1 MIRSIALTISVLL
14 HVGIVLLT
22 YFGLPFFEREQVVA
36 DRLVIVEV
44 ATIAEV
50 TNAPP
55 PSDVADPKEVPVET
69 ATASAE
75 PERPA
80 PPPPPAPSQPP
91 TPAPAPAETP
101 PAPSVSAP
109 PTPTAPPPPP
119 EVAQPEA
126 VQPEPVPVEPIP
138 AEVAPPETVAEATP
152 EPIPTPEPTPVAE
165 ATPPEPEPVKPEV
178 VEVAQPEAVQPEP
191 APVEQAELAPLPTLR
206 PTPPPRRQVAQ
217 APEPPKKAEP
227 EDPFA
232 SVLKTVE
239 TLESRPKPKDQAT
252 EQVASAQRQ
261 LQNAPSNADRPLSVS
276 ELDAIRQQISGCW
289 LVPAGAKNAEDL
301 IVEVRVR
308 MRPDRTVA
316 GTEVLDPSKMTDPF
330 FRAAAE
336 SAIRALRNPNCSP
349 LNLPADKYETW
360 KSFIITFNPRD
371 MLS

>member
-14 HVGIVLLT
+14 HVGAVLLT

-55 PSDVADPKEVPVET
+55 PSDVADPKELPVET

-80 PPPPPAPSQPP
+80 PPPPPAPSAP
-91 TPAPAPAETP
+91 PAPPVEAP
-101 PAPSVSAP
+101 PAPSVAAP
-109 PTPTAPPPPP
+109 PIPTAPPPPP
-119 EVAQPEA
+119 EVAQPE
-126 VQPEPVPVEPIP
+126 VSRPEPVP
-138 AEVAPPETVAEATP
+138 AEIVPPDTVAEATP
-152 EPIPTPEPTPVAE
+152 EPVPTPEPEVV
-165 ATPPEPEPVKPEV
+165 EPEVVQPEV
-178 VEVAQPEAVQPEP
+178 VEPEVVEPEVVEPEP

-206 PTPPPRRQVAQ
+206 PTPPPRRQVAE
-217 APEPPKKAEP
+217 APEPPKQDEP
-227 EDPFA
+227 VDPFA

-239 TLESRPKPKDQAT
+239 TLESRPKPNDQTT
-252 EQVASAQRQ
+252 EQVASAQQQR
-261 LQNAPSNADRPLSVS
+261 QNAPSNADRPLSVS